1 MSNPYRVYFDVCCL
15 NRPFDDSSQD
25 RIRLEAEAVLSIYR
39 KCRLGEWTLL
49 TSEVIESELRQT
61 PDTQRVELIMAAL
74 AIATEK
80 AQLDS
85 ALKQRA
91 GELVTLGLK
100 PFDAAHIASAEAI
113 AADLF
118 LTTDDRLIRKATRYQ
133 TSLNVLVSNP
143 VTWLLNLTPYEGD
156 NTDDDAPR
164 T

>member
-1 MSNPYRVYFDVCCL
+1 MSNPYRIYLDVCCL

-49 TSEVIESELRQT
+49 TSDVIESELRQT

-91 GELVTLGLK
+91 VELVTLGLK

-113 AADLF
+113 AADVF
-118 LTTDDRLIRKATRYQ
+118 LTTDDRLIRKATRYP

-143 VTWLLNLTPYEGD
+143 VAWLLSLAPYEGD
-156 NTDDDAPR
+156 NTDDDTP
-164 T
+164 

>member
-1 MSNPYRVYFDVCCL
+1 MSNPYRIYFDVCCL

-74 AIATEK
+74 AIAAEK
-80 AQLDS
+80 APLDG

-91 GELVTLGLK
+91 GELVKLGLK

-113 AADLF
+113 AADVF
-118 LTTDDRLIRKATRYQ
+118 LTTDDRLIRKAIRYQ

-156 NTDDDAPR
+156 NTNDDTP
-164 T
+164 

>member
-1 MSNPYRVYFDVCCL
+1 MSHPYRIYLDVCCL

-61 PDTQRVELIMAAL
+61 PDTQRVALIMAAL
-74 AIATEK
+74 AIAAEK
-80 AQLDS
+80 ALWDS

-91 GELVTLGLK
+91 VELVTLGLK
-100 PFDAAHIASAEAI
+100 PFDAVHLASAEAI
-113 AADLF
+113 AADVF
-118 LTTDDRLIRKATRYQ
+118 LTTDDRLIRKAIRYQ

-156 NTDDDAPR
+156 NTNDDTP
-164 T
+164 

>member
-1 MSNPYRVYFDVCCL
+1 MSHPYRIYLDVCCL

-61 PDTQRVELIMAAL
+61 PDTQRVALIMAAL
-74 AIATEK
+74 AIAAEK
-80 AQLDS
+80 ALWDS

-91 GELVTLGLK
+91 VELVTLGLK
-100 PFDAAHIASAEAI
+100 PFDAAHLASAEAI
-113 AADLF
+113 AADVF
-118 LTTDDRLIRKATRYQ
+118 LTTDDRLIRKAIRYQ

-156 NTDDDAPR
+156 NTNDDTP
-164 T
+164 

>member
-1 MSNPYRVYFDVCCL
+1 MSNPYRIYFDVCCL

-25 RIRLEAEAVLSIYR
+25 RIRLESEAVLSIYR

-61 PDTQRVELIMAAL
+61 PDTQRMELIMAAL
-74 AIATEK
+74 AIASDK

-85 ALKQRA
+85 VTKQRA
-91 GELVTLGLK
+91 VELVKLGLK

-113 AADLF
+113 AADVF

-156 NTDDDAPR
+156 NTNDDTP
-164 T
+164 

>member
-1 MSNPYRVYFDVCCL
+1 MSHPYRIYLDVCCL

-61 PDTQRVELIMAAL
+61 PDTQRVALIMAAL
-74 AIATEK
+74 ALAAEK
-80 AQLDS
+80 ALWDS

-91 GELVTLGLK
+91 VELVTLGLK
-100 PFDAAHIASAEAI
+100 PFDAAHLASAEAI
-113 AADLF
+113 AADVF
-118 LTTDDRLIRKATRYQ
+118 LTTDDRLIRKAIRYQ

-156 NTDDDAPR
+156 NTNDDTP
-164 T
+164 

>member
-1 MSNPYRVYFDVCCL
+1 MSNPYRIYLDVCCL

-39 KCRLGEWTLL
+39 KCRLGEWILL
-49 TSEVIESELRQT
+49 NSEVIESELRQT

-74 AIATEK
+74 AIAQDK
-80 AQLDS
+80 AKLDT

-91 GELVTLGLK
+91 SELVKLGLK

-113 AADLF
+113 AADVL

-133 TSLNVLVSNP
+133 ASLNVFVSNP
-143 VTWLLNLTPYEGD
+143 VTWLLSLTPNGGN
-156 NTDDDAPR
+156 NTNDD
-164 T
+164 TH

>member
-1 MSNPYRVYFDVCCL
+1 MSNPYRVYLDVCCL

-39 KCRLGEWTLL
+39 KCRLGEWTPL

-74 AIATEK
+74 AIASEK
-80 AQLDS
+80 APLDS

-91 GELVTLGLK
+91 VELVTLGLK

-113 AADLF
+113 AADVF
-118 LTTDDRLIRKATRYQ
+118 LTTDDRLIRRATRYQ

-143 VTWLLNLTPYEGD
+143 VTWLLNLNPYEGD
-156 NTDDDAPR
+156 NTNDDTP
-164 T
+164 

>member
-74 AIATEK
+74 AIAAEK
-80 AQLDS
+80 APLDS

-113 AADLF
+113 AADVF
-118 LTTDDRLIRKATRYQ
+118 LTTDDRLIRRATHYQ
-133 TSLNVLVSNP
+133 TSLSVLVSNP
-143 VTWLLNLTPYEGD
+143 VTWLLSLTPYKGD
-156 NTDDDAPR
+156 NTDDDTPG

>member
-1 MSNPYRVYFDVCCL
+1 MSNPYRIYLDVCCL

-39 KCRLGEWTLL
+39 KCRLGEWILL

-74 AIATEK
+74 AIAVEK
-80 AQLDS
+80 APLDG
-85 ALKQRA
+85 AFKQRA
-91 GELVTLGLK
+91 VELVKLGLK
-100 PFDAAHIASAEAI
+100 PLDAAHIASAEAI
-113 AADLF
+113 AADVF
-118 LTTDDRLIRKATRYQ
+118 LTTDDRLIRKAIRYQ

-156 NTDDDAPR
+156 NTNDDTP
-164 T
+164 

>member
-1 MSNPYRVYFDVCCL
+1 MSHPYRIYLDVCCL

-61 PDTQRVELIMAAL
+61 PDTQRVALIIAAL
-74 AIATEK
+74 AIAAEK
-80 AQLDS
+80 ALWDS

-91 GELVTLGLK
+91 VELVTLGLK
-100 PFDAAHIASAEAI
+100 PFDAAHLASAEAI
-113 AADLF
+113 AADVF
-118 LTTDDRLIRKATRYQ
+118 LTTDDRLIRKAIRYQ

-156 NTDDDAPR
+156 NTNDDTP
-164 T
+164 

>member
-1 MSNPYRVYFDVCCL
+1 MSIPYRIYLDVCCL

-25 RIRLEAEAVLSIYR
+25 RIRLESEAVLSIYR

-74 AIATEK
+74 AIAVEK
-80 AQLDS
+80 AQMDS

-91 GELVTLGLK
+91 VELVTLGLK

-113 AADLF
+113 AADVF

-133 TSLNVLVSNP
+133 TSLNVLVGNP

-156 NTDDDAPR
+156 NTDDDTP
-164 T
+164 

>member
-1 MSNPYRVYFDVCCL
+1 MSNPYRIYFDVCCL

-25 RIRLEAEAVLSIYR
+25 RIRLESEAVLSIYR

-61 PDTQRVELIMAAL
+61 PDTQRMELIMAAL
-74 AIATEK
+74 AIASDK

-85 ALKQRA
+85 VTKQRA
-91 GELVTLGLK
+91 VELVKLGLK
-100 PFDAAHIASAEAI
+100 HFDAAHIASAEAI
-113 AADLF
+113 AADVF

-156 NTDDDAPR
+156 NTNDDTP
-164 T
+164 

>member
-1 MSNPYRVYFDVCCL
+1 MSNPYRIYFDVCCL

-25 RIRLEAEAVLSIYR
+25 RIRLEAEAVLSIYQ

-74 AIATEK
+74 AIASEK

-91 GELVTLGLK
+91 VELVKLGLK
-100 PFDAAHIASAEAI
+100 PFDAAHIASTEAI
-113 AADLF
+113 AADVF
-118 LTTDDRLIRKATRYQ
+118 LTTDDRLIRKATPHQ

-143 VTWLLNLTPYEGD
+143 VTWLLSLTPYEGD
-156 NTDDDAPR
+156 DTNDDTP
-164 T
+164 

>member
-1 MSNPYRVYFDVCCL
+1 MSNPYRIYFDVCCL

-74 AIATEK
+74 AIAAEK
-80 AQLDS
+80 ALLDS

-91 GELVTLGLK
+91 VELVKMGLK
-100 PFDAAHIASAEAI
+100 PFDAAYIASAEVI
-113 AADLF
+113 AADVF

-156 NTDDDAPR
+156 NTDDDTPR